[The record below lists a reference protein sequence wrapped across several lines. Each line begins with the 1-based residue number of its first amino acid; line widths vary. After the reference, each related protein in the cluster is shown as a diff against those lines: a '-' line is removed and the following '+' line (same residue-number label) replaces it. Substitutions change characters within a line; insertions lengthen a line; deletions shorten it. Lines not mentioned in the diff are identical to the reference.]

1 MSGIGAGSGNGKADS
16 SLDDLRRRYHDL
28 MHRNLAGIF
37 RTALDGRIIECND
50 AMARILGYSD
60 HHELMKHSAREL
72 YHTSEDRERY
82 LKELLERNELI
93 NYELTLRHSTG
104 RDVHVLENVFLD
116 RSPGREPTVL
126 GMFVDIT
133 DRKRVESE
141 KQAQA
146 ESFKDLVEHMH
157 DGLVVTV
164 DGRVQYA
171 NPAARELLDDDL
183 LGTRF
188 EDHFIPEDRD
198 ALTVEGGSAPN
209 QHGLIRARA
218 VHRTERELQLRRI
231 ATVTNGRPA
240 LQYTLQDQQ
249 HQQNLIRDR
258 MKLQLAEEVNNVL
271 RDEIAGHR
279 RTQVQLQQS
288 RRFARSLIDSSLDM
302 IMAGDE
308 NGLITEYNPAAS
320 LRFGYEAHEVLG
332 KDTRMLYADPDV
344 FNKVQMELD
353 NHGAFAGEVRN
364 IDKYGNVFTSYLAAS
379 RLFDEEGRVIGA
391 MGVSRDISRMKRD
404 QEALRA
410 SEERYRDLFENAT
423 DLIQSVDIGGRFEY
437 VNNAWRSTLG
447 YTPQDLATM
456 SIWDVIDEGHEAEC
470 REFFGALM
478 EGQARGTIRTV
489 FKAKDGRRV
498 TVEGTVNIRRVND
511 EPVATRSIFRDITHV
526 EAAKRQVQEH
536 EAKLKALFESS
547 EHMFWTIAP
556 DLRLSSF
563 NKGYSDMIERL
574 HGSKPR
580 VSADTSVPRPRFASD
595 AYHAFWEEK
604 YGVAFGGR
612 AIRFETDLQD
622 TSGSRVCN
630 EIFLSPVFGD
640 DGKVVEVFGIGH
652 EITEQ
657 KLAEDKVREQA
668 ARLRAIFESSGNM
681 MIWTLDKEMRI
692 TSCNA
697 HFQRS
702 VKEAHGISLQV
713 GDSFSD
719 LLAPRVR
726 PGSAKA
732 LLARYAAALRG
743 QPQQFEVELLDIDG
757 EQAWVENFLNPII
770 VDGQVR
776 EVSCLAHGITDRK
789 RSQRELEASL
799 AEKEVLL
806 KEVHHR
812 VKNNLQVISS
822 ITKLQTERAETD
834 PKVLEVLRHS
844 RDRIRS
850 MALIHD
856 SLYQNKQFSHI
867 DLAEYIDGLARNL
880 MLSYSTS
887 ERVTLELDLQT
898 VHLNIDQAM
907 PCGLVLNEIISNA
920 LKHGFPNG
928 REGRVTVRLK
938 SDEEA
943 VRISIIDNGV
953 GLPDGFAEER
963 DGHLGMELIRLLVG
977 QLDGQV
983 EREAGNG
990 VSYLITFERLKH
1002 NGYGAD
1008 ERSRGGG

>member
-1 MSGIGAGSGNGKADS
+1 MSASRAEDEKDRADAM
-16 SLDDLRRRYHDL
+16 LADLQRRYHDL
-28 MHRNLAGIF
+28 MHRNPAGIF

-50 AMARILGYSD
+50 AMARILGYAD
-60 HHELMKHSAREL
+60 RAELMKHSAQEL
-72 YHTSEDRERY
+72 YHSSGDRERY
-82 LKELLERNELI
+82 LKDLLERNELI
-93 NYELTLRHSTG
+93 NYELTLRHRTG
-104 RDVHVLENVFLD
+104 RDVHVLENVFFD
-116 RSPGREPTVL
+116 RPPGLEPTVL

-133 DRKRVESE
+133 DRRRAESE

-146 ESFKDLVEHMH
+146 ESFRELVEHMH
-157 DGLVVTV
+157 DGLVVTI
-164 DGRVQYA
+164 DGRVEYA
-171 NPAARELLDDDL
+171 NPAARELLDDGL
-183 LGTRF
+183 LGTRL
-188 EDHFIPEDRD
+188 EDHFVQEDRE
-198 ALTVEGGSAPN
+198 ALAAGVDTTN
-209 QHGLIRARA
+209 QHGIIRARSLR
-218 VHRTERELQLRRI
+218 RTEREVHLRRVPTI
-231 ATVTNGRPA
+231 INGRRA
-240 LQYTLQDQQ
+240 LQFTLQDQQ
-249 HQQNLIRDR
+249 QQHNLIRER

-279 RTQVQLQQS
+279 RTQLELQQS
-288 RRFARSLIDSSLDM
+288 RRFARNLIDSSLDM
-302 IMAGDE
+302 IMAGD
-308 NGLITEYNPAAS
+308 GSGRVTEYNPAAS

-332 KDTRMLYADPDV
+332 KDTRMLYADPEAY
-344 FNKVQMELD
+344 KRVQEELD
-353 NHGAFAGEVRN
+353 THGAFAGEVRN

-379 RLFDEEGRVIGA
+379 RLFDEEGRVVGA

-423 DLIQSVDIGGRFEY
+423 DLIQSVDMGGRFEY

-447 YTPQDLATM
+447 YTREELATL
-456 SIWDVIDEGHEAEC
+456 SIWDVIEAAHLDEC
-470 REFFGALM
+470 RLFFDAVVKGLAA
-478 EGQARGTIRTV
+478 GPIRTV
-489 FKAKDGRRV
+489 FKAKDGRNV

-536 EAKLKALFESS
+536 EAKLRALFESS

-574 HGSKPR
+574 HGSKPH
-580 VSADTSVPRPRFASD
+580 VSADTPIPRPRFASD
-595 AYHAFWEEK
+595 AYHGFWEEK
-604 YGVAFGGR
+604 YGIAFGGQ

-622 TSGSRVCN
+622 VGGSRVCN
-630 EIFLSPVFGD
+630 EVFLSPVFGD
-640 DGKVVEVFGIGH
+640 EGAVVEVFGIGH

-657 KLAEDKVREQA
+657 KVAEDKVREQA

-702 VKEAHGISLQV
+702 VKEAHGINLNV
-713 GDSFSD
+713 GDDFSAS
-719 LLAPRVR
+719 LAPRVR
-726 PGSAKA
+726 TGSAKA

-743 QPQQFEVELLDIDG
+743 QPQQFEVELLDING
-757 EQAWVENFLNPII
+757 EQAWVENFLNPIV
-770 VDGQVR
+770 VDGVVR

-789 RSQRELEASL
+789 RSQRELESSL

-887 ERVTLELDLQT
+887 ERIALELDLQT

-920 LKHGFPNG
+920 LKHAFPGG
-928 REGRVTVRLK
+928 REGNVGVALKIDEDDVRIRVT
-938 SDEEA
+938 
-943 VRISIIDNGV
+943 DNGV
-953 GLPDGFAEER
+953 GLPHGFEEER
-963 DGHLGMELIRLLVG
+963 DGHLGMELIRLLVD
-977 QLDGQV
+977 QLDGKV
-983 EREAGNG
+983 NREAGNG
-990 VSYLITFERLKH
+990 VSYLITFERLKQ

>member
-1 MSGIGAGSGNGKADS
+1 MSDVPAMNNRRAVDKELAD
-16 SLDDLRRRYHDL
+16 LERRYHDL
-28 MHRNLAGIF
+28 MHRNPAGIF
-37 RTALDGRIIECND
+37 RTSLDGRIIECND
-50 AMARILGYSD
+50 SMARILGYGD
-60 HHELMKHSAREL
+60 HAELMRHSALEL
-72 YHTSEDRERY
+72 YHASRDREHY
-82 LKELLERNELI
+82 LEKLIASGELI
-93 NYELTLRHSTG
+93 NFELTMRHRTG
-104 RDVHVLENVFLD
+104 RDVHVLENVFID
-116 RSPGREPTVL
+116 RTPGHEPTIM

-133 DRKRVESE
+133 DRKRAESE
-141 KQAQA
+141 RQAQA
-146 ESFKDLVEHMH
+146 KSFRDLVEHMH
-157 DGLVVTV
+157 DGLMVTV
-164 DGRVQYA
+164 EGIVHYA
-171 NPAARELLDDDL
+171 NPAAKALLDDDL
-183 LGTRF
+183 EGSRL
-188 EDHFIPEDRD
+188 EDHFVQEDRA
-198 ALTVEGGSAPN
+198 ALSDISDHQAP
-209 QHGLIRARA
+209 IRARSM
-218 VHRTERELQLRRI
+218 HRMERELQLRRTMTSI
-231 ATVTNGRPA
+231 HGRPA
-240 LQYTLQDQQ
+240 VQFTLLDQQ
-249 HQQNLIRDR
+249 QQQNLIRDR
-258 MKLQLAEEVNNVL
+258 LKLQLAEEVNKVL

-279 RTQVQLQQS
+279 KTQAQLQQS

-308 NGLITEYNPAAS
+308 HGRITEYNPAAS
-320 LRFGYEAHEVLG
+320 LRFGYEAHEVMG
-332 KDTRMLYADPDV
+332 RETRMLYAEPEV
-344 FNKVQMELD
+344 FDRVQTELET
-353 NHGAFAGEVRN
+353 HGAFAGEVRN

-379 RLFDEEGRVIGA
+379 RLYDEDGRVIGA

-423 DLIQSVDIGGRFEY
+423 DLIQSVDMDGRFEY

-447 YTPQDLATM
+447 YTREDISAL
-456 SIWDVIDEGHEAEC
+456 SIWDVIETSHLEEC
-470 REFFGALM
+470 RAFLDAVMKGTSS
-478 EGQARGTIRTV
+478 GTIRTV
-489 FKAKDGRRV
+489 FRAKDGRPV
-498 TVEGTVNIRRVND
+498 TVEGTVNVRRVND

-526 EAAKRQVQEH
+526 EKAKQQVLEH
-536 EAKLKALFESS
+536 EAKLRALFESS

-556 DLRLSSF
+556 DLRLISF
-563 NKGYSDMIERL
+563 NKGYGDMVERL
-574 HGSKPR
+574 HGKRPQ
-580 VSADTSVPRPRFASD
+580 VSAEDSAPRPRFASD

-604 YGVAFGGR
+604 YAIAFSGQ
-612 AIRFETDLQD
+612 AIRFETDLLD
-622 TSGSRVCN
+622 ARGERVCN
-630 EIFLSPVFGD
+630 EVFLSPVFGSE
-640 DGKVVEVFGIGH
+640 GAVVEVFGIGH

-657 KLAEDKVREQA
+657 KVAEDKVREQA

-702 VKEAHGISLQV
+702 VEEAHGIRLRV
-713 GDSFSD
+713 GDSFSEA
-719 LLAPRVR
+719 LAPRVR
-726 PGSAKA
+726 PGTSKA
-732 LLARYAAALRG
+732 LLSRYTAALRG
-743 QPQQFEVELLDIDG
+743 QPQQFEVELIDVDG
-757 EQAWVENFLNPII
+757 QQAWVENFLNPII
-770 VDGQVR
+770 VDGVVR

-867 DLAEYIDGLARNL
+867 DLAEYIEGLARNL

-887 ERVTLELDLQT
+887 ERIRLELDLEA

-920 LKHGFPNG
+920 LKHGFPDG
-928 REGRVTVRLK
+928 REGVVSVGLK
-938 SDEEA
+938 LEDER
-943 VRISIIDNGV
+943 VRITVADDGA
-953 GLPDGFAEER
+953 GLPQGFVDER

-977 QLDGQV
+977 QLDGEV
-983 EREAGNG
+983 KRGAGIG
-990 VSYLITFERLKH
+990 VSYFITFERLKN

-1008 ERSRGGG
+1008 ERSRGRG